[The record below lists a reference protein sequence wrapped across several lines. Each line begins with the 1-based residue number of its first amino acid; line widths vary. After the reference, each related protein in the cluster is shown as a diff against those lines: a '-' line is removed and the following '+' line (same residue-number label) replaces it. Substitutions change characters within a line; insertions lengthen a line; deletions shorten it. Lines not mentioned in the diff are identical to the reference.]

1 MKTLSK
7 FVLMVVALIGLS
19 NTASFATDYYVDP
32 SSTAT
37 TANGTLAFPWKT
49 IAQVNSGTTLLNPGD
64 NVFFKRGQSFSGRLT
79 ISRSG
84 SASAPIVYS
93 NYGTG
98 NLPEFNNAITDIINI
113 TNKQY
118 IVIDGIKI
126 IDNSIS
132 TTDHTVQAK
141 ISYAINIENS
151 PNCTIRN
158 CDISLVGVG
167 ISVLAG
173 SDNTTIT
180 GNYMHNMRMVRNTP
194 TSVNPDDDYGANPM
208 VIGSSNNNIS
218 NNRFEECWALSYD
231 YGYDGGAVELF
242 GATMNN
248 NKIMYNTAVNCNG
261 FMEIGSSSGG
271 TAQNNIVAYNKIINC
286 GIIGVYQNGATFS
299 VTVNN
304 LQYYNNTVVET
315 VKQYSQPGVMFW
327 MAGTG
332 TAGMVVVKNNI
343 FWLSSGNN
351 LASSKFNTG
360 QMVHTNNIYRMASGS
375 LGITLNS
382 SELLSTNASLFTSVA
397 GAPTDWNY
405 VLPATS
411 AAVNFGTNVGLLK
424 DYAGNAI
431 SGNPDAGMLELTSA
445 PPVIVPVTPLDAL
458 ASAGTISCNGGTTTV
473 VVSATGGTSPYTG
486 IGSFSVAA
494 GTFKY
499 FVTDAKGLK
508 DSVSVVVAQPTAIAA
523 SLTSGTITT
532 AGGSTSITASAS
544 GGTSPYNYNINN
556 GAYQTSNVFSGVL
569 AGTNTVNVKDN
580 KGCLVGKSITIAAY
594 VPPVITPLDA
604 IASAGTINCNGVT
617 TTISVSA
624 TGGTAPYTG
633 IGNFTV
639 HAGSYKYFV
648 TDVNGL
654 KDSVSI
660 NVTEPTAILSTLTSG
675 NITTSGGTTMIT
687 VNASGGTSPY
697 SFNIGTGIYQT
708 SNVIANVL
716 AGTYTVNVQDSKGCL
731 VGKSITIAAYVPP
744 VVIPLDA
751 LAAAGSINCNGGT
764 TIVVVSATGGTSP
777 YTGTGSFTVAAGN
790 YKYFVTDSKGL
801 KDSVTIA
808 VAQPTAIAASLTSGA
823 ITSSGGSTSI
833 TVNAS
838 GGTSPYTYNINNGL
852 YQSSN
857 MFSGV
862 LAGTYT
868 VNTKDSKGCIAGK
881 SITIAA
887 YQDPVVTTYVKFRV
901 SVYPNPTT
909 NYFKVSFYHFHSSY
923 PVYIN
928 VFNTSGN
935 LMYSV
940 KGDSYTTYSFGNSF
954 ISGTYIVKV
963 TVGGTTK
970 RFKVLK
976 L

>member
-1 MKTLSK
+1 MKTLST

-19 NTASFATDYYVDP
+19 NTPLFATNYYVDP

-49 IAQVNSGTTLLNPGD
+49 MAQVNSGTTLLNPGD
-64 NVFFKRGQSFSGRLT
+64 SVLFKRGQSFSGRLT

-98 NLPEFNNAITDIINI
+98 NLPEFNNAITDIIYI
-113 TNKQY
+113 YNKQY
-118 IVIDGIKI
+118 IVINGIKI

-151 PNCTIRN
+151 PNCTVSN

-194 TSVNPDDDYGANPM
+194 VSVNPDDDYGANPM

-248 NKIMYNTAVNCNG
+248 NKIMNNTAVNCNG
-261 FMEIGSSSGG
+261 FMEIGSSTGG

-332 TAGMVVVKNNI
+332 SAGMVVVMNNI

-351 LASSKFNTG
+351 FASSKFNSG
-360 QMVHTNNIYRMASGS
+360 QMVHSNNIFRMASGS

-397 GAPTDWNY
+397 GAPADWNY
-405 VLPATS
+405 ALPSTS
-411 AAVNFGTNVGLLK
+411 AAINFGTNVGLSK
-424 DYAGNAI
+424 DFAGNAI
-431 SGNPDAGMLELTSA
+431 SGNPDAGILEYASTA
-445 PPVIVPVTPLDAL
+445 VVTPPAIPLDAL
-458 ASAGTISCNGGTTTV
+458 ASAGSINCNGGTTTV

-486 IGSFSVAA
+486 IGSF
-494 GTFKY
+494 
-499 FVTDAKGLK
+499 
-508 DSVSVVVAQPTAIAA
+508 
-523 SLTSGTITT
+523 
-532 AGGSTSITASAS
+532 
-544 GGTSPYNYNINN
+544 
-556 GAYQTSNVFSGVL
+556 
-569 AGTNTVNVKDN
+569 TV
-580 KGCLVGKSITIAAY
+580 G
-594 VPPVITPLDA
+594 
-604 IASAGTINCNGVT
+604 
-617 TTISVSA
+617 
-624 TGGTAPYTG
+624 
-633 IGNFTV
+633 
-639 HAGSYKYFV
+639 
-648 TDVNGL
+648 
-654 KDSVSI
+654 
-660 NVTEPTAILSTLTSG
+660 
-675 NITTSGGTTMIT
+675 
-687 VNASGGTSPY
+687 
-697 SFNIGTGIYQT
+697 
-708 SNVIANVL
+708 
-716 AGTYTVNVQDSKGCL
+716 
-731 VGKSITIAAYVPP
+731 
-744 VVIPLDA
+744 
-751 LAAAGSINCNGGT
+751 
-764 TIVVVSATGGTSP
+764 
-777 YTGTGSFTVAAGN
+777 AGN

-808 VAQPTAIAASLTSGA
+808 VVQPTAIAASLTSGA
-823 ITSSGGSTSI
+823 ITNEGGSTSI
-833 TVNAS
+833 TVSAS
-838 GGTSPYTYNINNGL
+838 GGTSPYTFNINNGA
-852 YQSSN
+852 YQTSN
-857 MFSGV
+857 VFSNV
-862 LAGTYT
+862 LAGTYA
-868 VNTKDSKGCIAGK
+868 VNSKDNKGCIVGQ
-881 SITIAA
+881 SITIDA
-887 YQDPVVTTYVKFRV
+887 YVAPVVTTSVKFSA

-909 NYFKVSFYHFHSSY
+909 NFFKVSIYRYHSNY

-928 VFNTSGN
+928 VFNTNGN
-935 LMYSV
+935 LVYSV
-940 KGDSYTTYSFGNSF
+940 KGDAYTTYSFGNSF
-954 ISGTYIVKV
+954 PSGYYYAKV
-963 TVGGTTK
+963 TIGGTTK
-970 RFKVLK
+970 TYKVLK